1 MEEKKEREGEAES
14 LSPETPQTG
23 RLRGRS
29 RKRAG
34 APEGK
39 KKAGRI
45 ALAAVIGTAVLAAA
59 GAGYYF
65 LETGKYKM
73 AFFPNT
79 TINGID
85 ASGKTVEEVKSL
97 IEAGLSG
104 YTLTVQAR
112 DGASGTIGTEEIG
125 LHSEFDGSLE
135 KLLEAQEP
143 GQWIRYLKDGP
154 DHEIRTMIALTAK
167 S

>member
-29 RKRAG
+29 RKRTD

-65 LETGKYKM
+65 LETGKCVCLQPEKPDCTACLTEALRGRYETARKTADLYEKAAERWPDMSDEFLCM
-73 AFFPNT
+73 AADET
-79 TINGID
+79 
-85 ASGKTVEEVKSL
+85 
-97 IEAGLSG
+97 
-104 YTLTVQAR
+104 R
-112 DGASGTIGTEEIG
+112 
-125 LHSEFDGSLE
+125 HS
-135 KLLEAQEP
+135 KC
-143 GQWIRYLKDGP
+143 IRS
-154 DHEIRTMIALTAK
+154 MICRRL
-167 S
+167 

>member
-39 KKAGRI
+39 KRAGRI
-45 ALAAVIGTAVLAAA
+45 ALAAVIGTAALAAA

-65 LETGKYKM
+65 LETGKYKT

-85 ASGKTVEEVKSL
+85 ASEKTVEEVKSL

-104 YTLTVQAR
+104 NLIHNSFHPVIAGPLEPRRSAFIQSLTAVWKSSWR
-112 DGASGTIGTEEIG
+112 HRSRASGSGI
-125 LHSEFDGSLE
+125 
-135 KLLEAQEP
+135 
-143 GQWIRYLKDGP
+143 
-154 DHEIRTMIALTAK
+154 
-167 S
+167 

>member
-29 RKRAG
+29 RKRTD

-65 LETGKYKM
+65 LETGKYKT

-79 TINGID
+79 TINGIN
-85 ASGKTVEEVKSL
+85 ASGKTVEEVKS
-97 IEAGLSG
+97 
-104 YTLTVQAR
+104 
-112 DGASGTIGTEEIG
+112 
-125 LHSEFDGSLE
+125 
-135 KLLEAQEP
+135 
-143 GQWIRYLKDGP
+143 
-154 DHEIRTMIALTAK
+154 
-167 S
+167 

>member
-29 RKRAG
+29 RKRTD

-65 LETGKYKM
+65 LETGKYKT

-79 TINGID
+79 TINGIN

-97 IEAGLSG
+97 IEAGLSR

-112 DGASGTIGTEEIG
+112 DGASGT
-125 LHSEFDGSLE
+125 LE
-135 KLLEAQEP
+135 PRRSAFIQN
-143 GQWIRYLKDGP
+143 
-154 DHEIRTMIALTAK
+154 LTAVWK
-167 S
+167 SFWRSRSRASGSGI

>member
-29 RKRAG
+29 RKRTD

-45 ALAAVIGTAVLAAA
+45 ALQPSLDRRPGRRA

-65 LETGKYKM
+65 LETGKYKT

-125 LHSEFDGSLE
+125 LHSEFDGSLG
-135 KLLEAQEP
+135 KCFWRSRA
-143 GQWIRYLKDGP
+143 GP
-154 DHEIRTMIALTAK
+154 VDPVSEGGAG

>member
-29 RKRAG
+29 RKRTD

-65 LETGKYKM
+65 LETGKYKT

-79 TINGID
+79 TINGIN

-97 IEAGLSG
+97 IRAFRL
-104 YTLTVQAR
+104 YA
-112 DGASGTIGTEEIG
+112 
-125 LHSEFDGSLE
+125 
-135 KLLEAQEP
+135 
-143 GQWIRYLKDGP
+143 DGP
-154 DHEIRTMIALTAK
+154 GPGRGQRDHWNRGDRPSFRI
-167 S
+167 